1 MEIKMLKTNDNILIE
16 HELKWF
22 NLFLNGKGYFV
33 CSTGNNKRILSE
45 EFSFTPDEILLSLI
59 KEFVDRGI

>member
-1 MEIKMLKTNDNILIE
+1 MLKSDDDILIE

-22 NLFLNGKGYFV
+22 NSFLNGKGYFV

-45 EFSFTPDEILLSLI
+45 EFSFTPDKILLSLI
-59 KEFVDRGI
+59 KEFIDLGI